1 MTADLILEV
10 GQRVLGNL
18 SSRRDPHV
26 GMAGDVFKGLLK
38 GAQTMRATD
47 LIVVGRNTH
56 HRPTLGALLVEL
68 VEGAANDLSIATR
81 LHLLH
86 YIGNSVIEFQRVRY
100 RHKRL
105 TTAGFNPGRLIIV
118 EQIAGVEPTGLG
130 K

>member
-1 MTADLILEV
+1 MTNDLIPEV
-10 GQRVLGNL
+10 GQRVLGDL
-18 SSRRDPHV
+18 SPRRDPHV
-26 GMAGDVFKGLLK
+26 RVTGDVFKGLLK
-38 GAQTMRATD
+38 GAQPMRATD
-47 LIVVGRNTH
+47 LIIVSRNTH
-56 HRPTLGALLVEL
+56 HRSALGALLIEL

-86 YIGNSVIEFQRVRY
+86 HIGNSVIELQRVRN